1 MGYFHFEDGGKLMK
15 EGRSTTTERKVRSD
29 KKRDIKPTISDSLN
43 ECVHNLSY
51 ILNQPVRDIGEKII
65 MAAIN
70 SRESI
75 ESLSIYFKR
84 DYRHSNTIFRGDLEA
99 EVIQKRNIIQKQRL
113 HLRFKA
119 CEHERISAL
128 AYSMD
133 CSVSLATTMLLIA
146 GIRNFAIFNEI
157 VDSEVIRLLDP
168 ERLKRLKMIQ
178 KYISKLN
185 DQHISLFALI
195 SYVAHEVVD
204 TTKTMHEKVNGWIDA
219 NIKNID

>member
-1 MGYFHFEDGGKLMK
+1 MK
-15 EGRSTTTERKVRSD
+15 EGSQTAKRKVRSD
-29 KKRDIKPTISDSLN
+29 KKRDIKPTISAALN

-51 ILNQPVRDIGEKII
+51 ILNQPIKDIGEKII

-70 SRESI
+70 SRECI
-75 ESLSIYFKR
+75 ESLSMYFKR
-84 DYRHSNTIFRGDLEA
+84 DYRHDNTIFRGDLEA
-99 EVIQKRNIIQKQRL
+99 EVIQKRNIIQKERL

-146 GIRNFAIFNEI
+146 GIRNRDVFTQM

-168 ERLKRLKMIQ
+168 GRLKSLKMIQ

-185 DQHISLFALI
+185 DEHISLFSLI

-204 TTKTMHEKVNGWIDA
+204 TTKTLHEKVNLWIDD

>member
-1 MGYFHFEDGGKLMK
+1 MK
-15 EGRSTTTERKVRSD
+15 EGSQITKRKVRSD
-29 KKRDIKPTISDSLN
+29 KKRDIKPTISHSLN

-51 ILNQPVRDIGEKII
+51 ILNQPVKDIGEKII

-70 SRESI
+70 SRDCI
-75 ESLSIYFKR
+75 EGLSMYFKR
-84 DYRHSNTIFRGDLEA
+84 DYRHDNTIFRGDFEA
-99 EVIQKRNIIQKQRL
+99 EVIQKRNVIQKERI

-119 CEHERISAL
+119 YEHERISAL

-146 GIRNFAIFNEI
+146 GIRNHDVFNQM

-168 ERLKRLKMIQ
+168 GRVKSLKMIQ

-185 DQHISLFALI
+185 DQHISFFSVI

-204 TTKTMHEKVNGWIDA
+204 TTKTMHEKVNGWIDS
-219 NIKNID
+219 NIKNIE